1 MKSSPF
7 SGLLPQQQSWDAR
20 HDAAQQHVEH
30 AGLQFSKYLIL
41 RFVEREKTKKKRKYL
56 AKIIGS
62 GVSEAG
68 VAEAG
73 AAACKKSFVSSS

>member
-30 AGLQFSKYLIL
+30 AGLQFSKYYSDLSK
-41 RFVEREKTKKKRKYL
+41 EKRQRRKEKYL

-73 AAACKKSFVSSS
+73 TAA